1 MNRKK
6 SLLGHVQTFQGLLYV
21 KEECYTERS
30 RYWGVLT
37 IEGTTSVIIIV
48 GIYNS
53 DCGNNQDFICRVCD
67 EKGSYGHGK
76 VDPVINIKIAGWL
89 FP

>member
-1 MNRKK
+1 M
-6 SLLGHVQTFQGLLYV
+6 
-21 KEECYTERS
+21 KEECCTERS

-37 IEGTTSVIIIV
+37 IEDTTFVIIIIRS
-48 GIYNS
+48 IYNS
-53 DCGNNQDFICRVCD
+53 ACGNNQDFVCRVCD
-67 EKGSYGHGK
+67 EKGSYGRGK